1 MDENINLEKQEANNF
16 TLEIS
21 GISFQLKPHAIKISN
36 NDALS
41 ALLTED
47 AETATE
53 KLINDIKSEYL
64 KLFAE
69 EFKVSDHSMAV
80 EIWAHVYAEKFA
92 EAIKNLSSINF
103 IDAIA
108 NKILKHAEIIDIGE
122 SGHDDNRFVWDGLAP
137 FKSTIASLLFSK

>member
-1 MDENINLEKQEANNF
+1 MDEFVI
-16 TLEIS
+16 IS
-21 GISFQLKPHAIKISN
+21 IRDIHLQLKPHAIKISN

-64 KLFAE
+64 KLLAE
-69 EFKVSDHSMAV
+69 EFKVSDHSMAI

-92 EAIKNLSSINF
+92 EAIKDFSSIDF